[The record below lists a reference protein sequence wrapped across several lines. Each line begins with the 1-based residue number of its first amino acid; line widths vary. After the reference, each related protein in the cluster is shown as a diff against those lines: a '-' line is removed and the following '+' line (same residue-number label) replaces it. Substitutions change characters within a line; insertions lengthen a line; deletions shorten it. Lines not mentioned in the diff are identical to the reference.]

1 VPDVEATFQPR
12 LSAAGPFLPPSALVV
27 PLSSVMFVDP
37 ATAVPLDQQN
47 GAPGTPFASPQQAV
61 DVLDG
66 HGDACVVLCPGI
78 YPASSVNIGFSRF
91 TFLGLGSELLGVD
104 MGQVDITSTTDVSV
118 IGIANLFS
126 LTTPGL
132 VRVQDSKILNT
143 AEFQI
148 SLSSGNATLINATVG
163 TIQIGVC
170 EAWGST
176 FLNGGTASRITAF
189 DCDFETVD
197 TGFQF
202 LGGGGEMWSCDWF
215 ADLLA
220 DSPTFRNCNL
230 AGAFTGSNFQAYSS
244 RLLGGSVNVSVT
256 ISLDQATYQS
266 ASPLLWTA
274 TNGVFTYD
282 APRIDP
288 ASKQIGW
295 NAGAVSSLF
304 TVLVANQHG
313 NGLYLVYCPL
323 IVRTV
328 ATGGTATRTISWSA
342 PTIGAQ
348 TKVDTGFS
356 LTSLG
361 TKAQDA
367 TVIMS
372 SGAADVTVRY
382 APVGVTG
389 TPAIDLYASAMVAGY
404 NT

>member
-1 VPDVEATFQPR
+1 MPDVEATFQPR
-12 LSAAGPFLPPSALVV
+12 LGQSGPFLPPTTLVV
-27 PLSSVMFVDP
+27 PLSSAMFVDP
-37 ATAVPLDQQN
+37 DTAVATEQQN
-47 GAPGTPFASPQQAV
+47 GTPGAPFKLVQPAADALSGVANGT
-61 DVLDG
+61 
-66 HGDACVVLCPGI
+66 VVLVPGV
-78 YPASSVNIGFSRF
+78 YATESVTVGANAL
-91 TFLGLGSELLGVD
+91 TFLGLASQQAGCDL
-104 MGQVDITSTTDVSV
+104 GQVDITSAGDVAIV
-118 IGIANLFS
+118 GVANLMK
-126 LTTPGL
+126 LATPGL
-132 VRVQDSKILNT
+132 VRILDSKLLNAVEFGVSLESGD
-143 AEFQI
+143 AEI
-148 SLSSGNATLINATVG
+148 INSTVG

-176 FLNGGTASRITAF
+176 FLNGGTASRITGF
-189 DCDFETVD
+189 DCSFEQVD

-202 LGGGGEMWSCDWF
+202 LGGGGELFSCDWF

-230 AGAFTGSNFQAYSS
+230 AGSFTGSNFAAYSS

-256 ISLDQATYQS
+256 IGLDQATYQS

-295 NAGAVSSLF
+295 NAATVSSLF

-313 NGLYLVYCPL
+313 AGLYLVYCPL

-328 ATGGTATRTISWSA
+328 ATAGTATRTVSWSA

-348 TKVDTGFS
+348 TKVDTGFL
-356 LTSLG
+356 LTTLG

-382 APVGVTG
+382 APVGLTG